1 MLVRLLYAS
10 RAAGPVTQDIIESIL
25 AQSRAQNPAL
35 GITGVL
41 CQGGDVYM
49 QALEGGRDA
58 VNALYMKIIRDTR
71 HHQVV
76 LLHYAEVPERHF
88 AGWTMGQVNL
98 AKVNPSLLLKYSD
111 KPVLDPFSVSGR
123 ASMALLEELVAS
135 AQVICRAG

>member
-10 RAAGPVTQDIIESIL
+10 RAAAPVTHEIIESIL
-25 AQSRAQNPAL
+25 QQSRSHNPAL

-41 CQGGDVYM
+41 CFGGEVYM

-58 VNALYMKIIRDTR
+58 VNALYTKIVRDTR
-71 HHQVV
+71 HREVM

-98 AKVNPSLLLKYSD
+98 SKVNPSLLLKYSD

-123 ASMALLEELVAS
+123 ASMALLEELIAT
-135 AQVICRAG
+135 AQIIGRAG

>member
-10 RAAGPVTQDIIESIL
+10 RSAGPVTQQIIDSIL
-25 AQSRAQNPAL
+25 HESRSYNPPH

-41 CQGGDVYM
+41 CHCGESYM
-49 QALEGGRDA
+49 QALEGGRVE
-58 VNALYMKIIRDTR
+58 VNALYMKIVRDTR
-71 HHQVV
+71 HQDVT

-111 KPVLDPFSVSGR
+111 KPMPDPYTVSGR
-123 ASMALLEELVAS
+123 ASMALLEELVAN
-135 AQVICRAG
+135 AQIIGRAG

>member
-10 RAAGPVTQDIIESIL
+10 RAAAPVTQQVIESIL
-25 AQSRAQNPAL
+25 QQSRTHNPGL

-41 CQGGDVYM
+41 CHGGEVYM

-58 VNALYMKIIRDTR
+58 VNALYTKIVRDTR
-71 HHQVV
+71 HREVM

-98 AKVNPSLLLKYSD
+98 TKVNPSLLLKYSD
-111 KPVLDPFSVSGR
+111 KPVLDPFTVSGR
-123 ASMALLEELVAS
+123 ASMALLEELIAT
-135 AQVICRAG
+135 AQIVGRAG